1 MLYELMSAKH
11 AMLCEVTSAKHAWV
25 SLEKIR
31 EMAIGQTGGKNRS
44 STFVLTASISFGRF
58 NIHQPFS

>member
-1 MLYELMSAKH
+1 M
-11 AMLCEVTSAKHAWV
+11 SAKHAWV

-44 STFVLTASISFGRF
+44 STFVLTAFISFGRF